1 MVEMERLT
9 LALERIKQIK
19 TDSARTY
26 TDFFCTVADFIIKVT
41 KLKDRELGDLSL
53 EELKNIQS
61 SLYEGIESGYEL
73 SVYNPDYMQDKYPKA
88 GRSLALLA
96 YELRNII
103 QMLYRKDHDSYVSM
117 LELFLE
123 IYTKSCLDEDEFN
136 NENIEDIIY
145 WYFLD
150 YLDINLED
158 RIGSTF
164 TLKDRHFIDII
175 KESDL
180 SDPRYLYKFGVY
192 ISDSQIEL
200 AKFLASLDEDTVKKM
215 AQAYTEGY
223 KRGFELAKKDLAAK
237 KYVQIRYYIGFE
249 RVIKAAVSEF
259 RQMGLEAIITPA
271 PYRLSDKNPG
281 RNIGA
286 ETSSPNK
293 QCDYDHRYDNAIL
306 VKKAFLDR
314 KLAIYESVC
323 EKLRFDMALY
333 AGPAVLEVFGE
344 KDFEPENSK
353 NAYIYN
359 EKKNKLFIE
368 SRAKQSAL
376 LDKYVNEE
384 EISFTIIAWP
394 LPDIAD
400 TAKEY
405 EEIFDKIIK
414 INTLDSDLFTRL
426 QQIII
431 DTLDKA
437 HSVRVIGKGN
447 NKTDIKVSLHQ
458 LKNPQKESNFENCTA
473 DVNIPVGEVFT
484 SPVLKG
490 TTGIINVSKVYIGDH
505 QFKDLELEFKDG
517 MVLSYNCKNFNKEEE
532 NKELIKEVILKKH
545 DTLPMG
551 EFAIGTNTLAY
562 AIAKKYDIL
571 RKLPILIVEK
581 TGPHFA
587 VGDTCYS
594 HEEDFMTYNPDGK
607 AIVAREN
614 EISAL
619 RHEDRF
625 KAYYNCHTDI
635 TIPYDEIDAVIAYTD
650 HEEIY
655 IIKDCKFALEGLEEL
670 NSMFDSE

>member
-1 MVEMERLT
+1 M
-9 LALERIKQIK
+9 
-19 TDSARTY
+19 
-26 TDFFCTVADFIIKVT
+26 
-41 KLKDRELGDLSL
+41 
-53 EELKNIQS
+53 
-61 SLYEGIESGYEL
+61 
-73 SVYNPDYMQDKYPKA
+73 
-88 GRSLALLA
+88 
-96 YELRNII
+96 
-103 QMLYRKDHDSYVSM
+103 
-117 LELFLE
+117 
-123 IYTKSCLDEDEFN
+123 
-136 NENIEDIIY
+136 
-145 WYFLD
+145 
-150 YLDINLED
+150 
-158 RIGSTF
+158 
-164 TLKDRHFIDII
+164 
-175 KESDL
+175 
-180 SDPRYLYKFGVY
+180 
-192 ISDSQIEL
+192 
-200 AKFLASLDEDTVKKM
+200 ASLDEDTVKKM

-650 HEEIY
+650 NEEIY